1 MKIIF
6 SPSKEMAF
14 NRAIEEKTEFNEK
27 TKIIIDELKNL
38 KEEEIREIYKISDKV
53 VKEVLLYIED
63 FEKSE
68 SYRAIEM
75 YNGLAFRS
83 FDVTNLKEDER
94 KYMDEHLKILSAFYG
109 PLDPEELVRPYR
121 LDFNTKLKVNGE
133 SLKNFWKEE
142 YNNTFDSGEV
152 ILNLAS
158 NEFSRL
164 LDRSKFKIY
173 EFEFFEKKDGK
184 LKSHSTISKKS
195 RGKMLNYICKNKVT
209 DYEKIKFFNLDEFKF
224 DEDLSEEEK
233 FVFIK

>member
-1 MKIIF
+1 MRSEKMENIGVIFGGRSVEHEVSVITGMQII
-6 SPSKEMAF
+6 ENMD
-14 NRAIEEKTEFNEK
+14 K
-27 TKIIIDELKNL
+27 TKYNPIP
-38 KEEEIREIYKISDKV
+38 IYIT
-53 VKEVLLYIED
+53 
-63 FEKSE
+63 KS
-68 SYRAIEM
+68 
-75 YNGLAFRS
+75 GKF
-83 FDVTNLKEDER
+83 
-94 KYMDEHLKILSAFYG
+94 LS
-109 PLDPEELVRPYR
+109 
-121 LDFNTKLKVNGE
+121 GE

-173 EFEFFEKKDGK
+173 EFEFFEKKDKK